1 MSNKNLGILAVVAA
15 IMVLWAV
22 VQSRLSNRSH
32 VEPSGPSY
40 LIQGLDPA
48 QIDHIV
54 IGHGDDAITLQRDG
68 QQFVVTNKAN
78 YPADPKRI
86 NDLIT
91 KCLDIKTLE
100 SYTSNP
106 KNHEDLEV
114 TEDKAR
120 NVVEFIK
127 ADGDILAGVII
138 GKSLEDGQNSY
149 VRLVSQDNVY
159 LAENVPYIRTTAMDY
174 VNQEISSVERADVNS
189 VTVTTPDGAYTL
201 RAAGTGDGVVMVDL
215 PADKKLKESD
225 AKSVF
230 GAMDS
235 LRFDDVNTPAGA
247 GDLNFDYQYV
257 CQLDDSTEYRLQIA
271 RKDGKAY
278 VTCEAEFMDKTPVT
292 MKPGQVE
299 SEEQLKKKEAKLQAQ
314 ERAQRFTLRHKGW
327 VYQIPEWK
335 ANYLTKRQA
344 DLLEDKTPPAPKKP
358 AETTTTPPEAN
369 EPAKQAPSPAPEP
382 VSTADPNAG

>member
-22 VQSRLSNRSH
+22 VQSRLSNRSS
-32 VEPSGPSY
+32 VELSGPSY
-40 LIQGLDPA
+40 LVQGLNPA
-48 QIDHIV
+48 EIGSIV
-54 IGHGDDAITLQRDG
+54 VGHGDDAVTIQRQG
-68 QQFVVTNKAN
+68 QQFVVTNEAN

-114 TEDKAR
+114 TEEKAR
-120 NVVEFIK
+120 NVVKFLK
-127 ADGDILAGVII
+127 ADGAVLTGVVI
-138 GKSLEDGQNSY
+138 GKSLEGGQNSY
-149 VRLVSQDNVY
+149 VRLASQDTVY
-159 LAENVPYIRTTAMDY
+159 LAENAPYIRTTPIEY
-174 VNQEISSVERADVNS
+174 VNQEISSVERSDVNS
-189 VTVTTPDGAYTL
+189 VTVRTPDGAYTL
-201 RAAGTGDGVVMVDL
+201 RANGLADGVAMANL
-215 PADKKLKESD
+215 PDGKKLKASD
-225 AKSVF
+225 AKSVL
-230 GAMDS
+230 GALDS
-235 LRFDDVNTPAGA
+235 LRFDDVNTPDSA
-247 GDLNFDYQYV
+247 GDLNFDYRYV
-257 CQLDDSTEYRLQIA
+257 CRLKDSTEYRLQIA

-278 VTCEAEFMDKTPVT
+278 VTCEAEFTDKTPVT

-299 SEEQLKKKEAKLQAQ
+299 SEEELKKKEAKLQAQ

-344 DLLEDKTPPAPKKP
+344 DLLEDQTPPVPEKP
-358 AETTTTPPEAN
+358 AEATTEPAAAN
-369 EPAKQAPSPAPEP
+369 EPAPP
-382 VSTADPNAG
+382 ADPNAG